1 MKIFTLLNSLTWLKL
16 FAQATGVQSIIRSNQ
31 YGRKFLTLVGNTYP
45 IKDKLGKSG
54 LGFNFFKGT
63 WSFPVDK
70 IDDNIKSQLTSM
82 GIDISVLNE
91 VDEPQEVAID
101 SQRTEVNQET
111 TDAAENNKIEPSVIE
126 KELNR
131 MKAGVEMAMKQE
143 GSEKV
148 KGLLSFVD
156 RMIER
161 VAQMTDEAA
170 QSDFV
175 KSFLYFS
182 SKFHAYSF
190 SNQMLIWVQNPKA
203 TYVRGFKQ
211 WMELGREVNNWD
223 NGIVIVAP
231 FFKKI
236 KEEGDAEGKEERTMT
251 YFQAVKVYDYAD
263 TKPIEGFDKKGRKP
277 FEPTEWRKD
286 SNEDIEEINAIINA
300 IVKWANSSNISINYE
315 KMAKEMGGYSAGGRI
330 VLNDTYKGI
339 NLFSTFVHE
348 CAHEVLHW
356 EKGTRAKESLNVTRQ
371 QREIDAE
378 TTAFIVLQHYGF
390 ETKDT
395 PNYLA
400 LWKAKGEDVRRRRES
415 ISKAV
420 KMIIDGIDKSMS
432 GMKVEEAP
440 VEDVTAKKKHLI
452 LKISKSQMAFLRKQF

>member
-1 MKIFTLLNSLTWLKL
+1 MKIFTLSNSLNWLKSL
-16 FAQATGVQSIIRSNQ
+16 AQATGVQSIIRSNQ

-70 IDDNIKSQLTSM
+70 IDDNIKSQLTSI

-91 VDEPQEVAID
+91 IDESQDAAIKDPQN
-101 SQRTEVNQET
+101 TEVKQEK
-111 TDAAENNKIEPSVIE
+111 TDVEEGKIEPSVVE

-190 SNQMLIWVQNPKA
+190 SNQMLIWVQNPNA
-203 TYVRGFKQ
+203 TYVKGFKQ
-211 WMELGREVNNWD
+211 WMELGREVSNWD
-223 NGIVIVAP
+223 KGIVIVAP

-236 KEEGDAEGKEERTMT
+236 KEEGGVEGKEEERTMT

-277 FEPTEWRKD
+277 FEPAEWRKD
-286 SNEDIEEINAIINA
+286 SNEDMEEINAIINA
-300 IVKWANSSNISINYE
+300 IVQWANSSNISINYE

-356 EKGTRAKESLNVTRQ
+356 EKGVRAKESLNVTRQ

-400 LWKAKGEDVRRRRES
+400 LWKAKGEDVRRRRDA

-420 KMIIDGIDKSMS
+420 KIIVDGIDKSMS
-432 GMKVEEAP
+432 EIKVEESQDN
-440 VEDVTAKKKHLI
+440 VVAKKKHIL
-452 LKISKSQMAFLRKQF
+452 LKISKSQMAFIRKQF